1 MSLVHRPILAVAI
14 VASIA
19 STYAVQS
26 ANAAVPDILS
36 STASIESN
44 SLTINGSNLG
54 AGLAIVT
61 FGSFPQMAV
70 TQQTADRLVVTLPSD
85 IPAGD
90 YTLTV
95 QIGSNPSDFDQS
107 IVSIGTERPYK
118 PILALSAAYTN

>member
-1 MSLVHRPILAVAI
+1 MFRTHKPILAAAF
-14 VASIA
+14 VASIV
-19 STYAVQS
+19 SSYAVQS

-36 STASIESN
+36 STTSSESN
-44 SLTINGSNLG
+44 SLTINGGHLG

-61 FGSFPQMAV
+61 IGSFPQMAV

-95 QIGSNPSDFDQS
+95 QIGGNPSDFDQS

-118 PILALSAAYTN
+118 PILALSTAYTN

>member
-1 MSLVHRPILAVAI
+1 
-14 VASIA
+14 
-19 STYAVQS
+19 
-26 ANAAVPDILS
+26 VPDILS

-70 TQQTADRLVVTLPSD
+70 TQQTADRLVVTLPSG
-85 IPAGD
+85 IRAGD

-107 IVSIGTERPYK
+107 IVSIGTERLYK

>member
-1 MSLVHRPILAVAI
+1 
-14 VASIA
+14 
-19 STYAVQS
+19 
-26 ANAAVPDILS
+26 VPDILS

-54 AGLAIVT
+54 AGPAIVT

-70 TQQTADRLVVTLPSD
+70 TQQTADRLVVTLPSG

-95 QIGSNPSDFDQS
+95 RVGSNPSDFDQS
-107 IVSIGTERPYK
+107 IVSIGTERLYK
-118 PILALSAAYTN
+118 PILALSAADTI

>member
-1 MSLVHRPILAVAI
+1 MSRVHRPILAVAI

-70 TQQTADRLVVTLPSD
+70 TQQTADRLVVTLPSG
-85 IPAGD
+85 IRAGD

-107 IVSIGTERPYK
+107 IVSIGTERLYT

>member
-1 MSLVHRPILAVAI
+1 MSRFHRPILAVAI

-36 STASIESN
+36 STAAIESN
-44 SLTINGSNLG
+44 SLTVNGSNLG
-54 AGLAIVT
+54 AGLAIVR

-70 TQQTADRLVVTLPSD
+70 TQQTADRLVVTLPSG
-85 IPAGD
+85 IRAGD

-107 IVSIGTERPYK
+107 IVSIGTERLYK
-118 PILALSAAYTN
+118 AILALSAAYTN

>member
-1 MSLVHRPILAVAI
+1 M
-14 VASIA
+14 
-19 STYAVQS
+19 
-26 ANAAVPDILS
+26 PDILS

-44 SLTINGSNLG
+44 SLTISGSNLG

-70 TQQTADRLVVTLPSD
+70 TQQTADRLVVTLPSG

-95 QIGSNPSDFDQS
+95 QIGGNPSDFDQS

-118 PILALSAAYTN
+118 PIPALSTAYTSFVPVPG